1 MKRFFLKTVIA
12 SVALA
17 AFGMA
22 SAQDVKERTI
32 KFATQNPEGHPIV
45 AGMKKFGELV
55 TAKSGGKIKVNLF
68 PGGVLG
74 GDGPNV
80 SALQG
85 GMPVSYT
92 HLDVY
97 KRQRLAGLRKKT

>member
-22 SAQDVKERTI
+22 SALDVKERTI

-45 AGMKKFGELV
+45 AGMKKFGEL
-55 TAKSGGKIKVNLF
+55 
-68 PGGVLG
+68 
-74 GDGPNV
+74 
-80 SALQG
+80 
-85 GMPVSYT
+85 
-92 HLDVY
+92 
-97 KRQRLAGLRKKT
+97 